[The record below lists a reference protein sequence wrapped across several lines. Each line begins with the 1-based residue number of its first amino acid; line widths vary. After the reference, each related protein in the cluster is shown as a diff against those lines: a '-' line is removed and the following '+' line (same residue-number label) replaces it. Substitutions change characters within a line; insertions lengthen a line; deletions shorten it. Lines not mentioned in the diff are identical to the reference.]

1 MSRIFAA
8 RGATSFVAMFCIRR
22 LAFLAALFAFAP
34 FLSAQQPGPTV
45 VAIEFRW
52 VGPETVSRQV
62 IESNIQTQKGQ
73 PISEAKVEQDVR
85 NLMATGYFLQVHVI
99 EVDAEGG
106 IKLIYELRGNSTI
119 RQIAITGNKRIS
131 EDKLRGKL
139 TIREGDTLDERKV
152 HGDAQKLVEYY
163 QRSGYQQAKVEHEI
177 SFDRETGKSVVTFVV
192 EEGDKTL
199 LQEVRFTGWTRAADG
214 KLVSGPIQRF
224 TENQLRKQMK
234 TKKNWL
240 FSWASGGGRL
250 KEEQFEDDLERLRE
264 FYREHG
270 YIDMD
275 YVRNEAN
282 GNRGF
287 RIERGSSPNRIIVT
301 LDIFEGNQYKVG
313 DIVIEGNKLFPTVEL
328 EKTLRMK
335 SGDLFTPGGPTRVPP
350 GGLYRDQ
357 NALLDYYTSRGYLNT
372 DLRVIKSP
380 NPTTGRMD
388 LKYRLREGEL
398 HYVEKIVIRGNTKTR
413 DNVIRRELAIYPG
426 DVWNSQKIEAS
437 RDRLYGL
444 GYFERVNMM
453 PEQTDIPHHP
463 DLAIEVLEQ
472 RTGRLSFGA
481 GFSSIDNVLGFVE
494 VQQGNFDLFGWPN
507 FTGGGQKLRLR
518 AQVGARR
525 QDYTL
530 NFTEPWFLNQRLS
543 LGVDLFHS
551 KADFYSTQYTESR
564 TGGALRL
571 EKALDQWWR
580 ASWRYAIE
588 NVELDVENTASAVL
602 RAEDGRRTKSSMS
615 FGLTRDARRFSRE
628 LQGALLTTGGNVV
641 SGSAEVAGGPLGGNV
656 HIYKIQFATTFY
668 FPMLWEKHVLSLDG
682 KIGVVDKW
690 DKGTRVPLFD
700 RVFLGGQDNIRG
712 FEFNDV
718 SLHDRNGESIGGQ
731 TFWYASTEY
740 GFPLVERIRGV
751 LFFDI
756 GNVYHQ
762 PFSFSPGQD
771 AIPGGGGFVQ
781 RKFVNAGAGFGFRF
795 NLPIGLLKLD
805 IGFPVIKD
813 AANDHGVQ
821 FHFNIGYTF

>member
-1 MSRIFAA
+1 MSHFNAA
-8 RGATSFVAMFCIRR
+8 RVAAIPASSRSRELFFRSCQFLGALVVA
-22 LAFLAALFAFAP
+22 LVAFAP
-34 FLSAQQPGPTV
+34 FSSAQQSPTV

-52 VGPETVSRQV
+52 RGPETVSRQV
-62 IESNIQTQKGQ
+62 IESNIQTQQGQ
-73 PISEAKVEQDVR
+73 PISEAKIEQDVR
-85 NLMATGYFLQVHVI
+85 NLMATGYFLQVHII
-99 EVDAEGG
+99 EEPAEGG
-106 IKLIYELRGNSTI
+106 VKLIYELRGNSAI
-119 RQIAITGNKRIS
+119 RQIAISGNKRIS
-131 EDKLRGKL
+131 EDKLRDKL
-139 TIREGDTLDERKV
+139 TLREGDTLDERKV

-163 QRSGYQQAKVEHEI
+163 QRSGYQQARVVHEI
-177 SFDRETGKSVVTFVV
+177 SFDRDTGKCVVTFVV
-192 EEGDKTL
+192 TEGDKTL
-199 LQEVRFTGWTRAADG
+199 LQEVRLAGWRRDASG
-214 KLVSGPIQRF
+214 KLASGDIREF
-224 TENQLRKQMK
+224 TPTQLRKQMK

-287 RIERGSSPNRIIVT
+287 RIDRVAPSRIVVT
-301 LDIFEGNQYKVG
+301 LDLFEGAQYKVG
-313 DIVIEGNKLFPTVEL
+313 EVVIEGNKLFPTVEL
-328 EKTLRMK
+328 EKTLRLK
-335 SGDLFTPGGPTRVPP
+335 SGALFTPGG
-350 GGLYRDQ
+350 LARDQ
-357 NALLDYYTSRGYLNT
+357 NALVDYYTSRGYLNT

-388 LKYRLREGEL
+388 LRYRLREGEL

-413 DNVIRRELAIYPG
+413 DNVIRRELAIDPG

-444 GYFERVNMM
+444 GYFERVNML
-453 PEQTDIPHHP
+453 PEQTDIPRHP
-463 DLAIEVLEQ
+463 DLSIEVVEQ

-494 VQQGNFDLFGWPN
+494 VAQGNFDLFGWPN

-543 LGVDLFHS
+543 FGFDLFHS
-551 KADFYSTQYTESR
+551 KADFLSNQYTESR
-564 TGGALRL
+564 TGGAVRL
-571 EKALDQWWR
+571 EKALNEWWR
-580 ASWRYAIE
+580 ANWRYAIE
-588 NVELDVENTASAVL
+588 NVELDVENTASSIL
-602 RAEDGRRTKSSMS
+602 RAEGGRRTKSSMS
-615 FGLTRDARRFSRE
+615 VGITRDARRFSRE
-628 LQGALLTTGGNVV
+628 LQGALLTTGGSVL
-641 SGSAEVAGGPLGGNV
+641 STSAEVAGGPLGGNV
-656 HIYKIQFATTFY
+656 HVYKVQIGTTFY
-668 FPMLWEKHVLSLDG
+668 FPMIFEKHVLTLDG
-682 KIGVVDKW
+682 RIGVVDKW
-690 DKGTRVPLFD
+690 SQGTRVPLFD

-771 AIPGGGGFVQ
+771 AQPGGGFAQ

-813 AANDHGVQ
+813 AASDRGMQ